1 LMDWLIRI
9 SSPFYTDWLRAIG
22 GVLSPCLTGW
32 PRTVRTLLTPSDI
45 GKLV

>member
-9 SSPFYTDWLRAIG
+9 SSPFYIDWLRAIG
-22 GVLSPCLTGW
+22 GILSLCLTGW
-32 PRTVRTLLTPSDI
+32 PRTIRKILTPSDI